1 MGRTI
6 LSPKNKIE
14 IQREYIGKIILF
26 CEGMSEKHYL
36 DYFKDIISK
45 NKFTEIKIETESAD
59 GNARTVFN
67 FAEDFLSK
75 DENISRYM
83 YHKKYLVFDCDDP
96 SNIQDVIRD
105 MNNSSNNYSLLV
117 SNYRFETW
125 LLMHFEHIY
134 DYIRKPNISKHLTN
148 HLKHEYKKADAGI
161 IREIINNGNVEEA
174 IKNGYELE
182 NKYQL
187 EGKTIL
193 SNIKEM
199 NPYTNI
205 HTIIEQFMLE
215 ISSN

>member
-26 CEGMSEKHYL
+26 CEGMSEKYYL
-36 DYFKDIISK
+36 DYFKNIITK

-67 FAEDFLSK
+67 FAEDFLSR

-83 YHKKYLVFDCDDP
+83 HHKKYLVFDCDDP
-96 SNIQDVIRD
+96 SNIQDVIND
-105 MNNSSNNYSLLV
+105 MNNSSHSYSLLV
-117 SNYRFETW
+117 SNFRFETW

-134 DYIRKPNISKHLTN
+134 DKITKRDLSKHLTA

-174 IKNGYELE
+174 IKNGHELE
-182 NKYQL
+182 NKYKL

-193 SNIKEM
+193 SNIEKM
-199 NPYTNI
+199 NPYTNV
-205 HTIIEQFMLE
+205 HTLIEQFMLE
-215 ISSN
+215 ISLN